1 MDRNNSPMKYFLR
14 RCGTG
19 IFFGALLVCTQVQA
33 QEFRFGFVKT
43 DRIFKEANAAKM
55 AQTKL
60 EQEFS
65 QREKEIASQDVRLKA
80 TVEKFQVEAVT
91 LSEAQRASRQKQ
103 LGDQDRDLQ
112 RKRRSFQED
121 LNARKNEEMQQL
133 IDNVNVVVKQV
144 AEAEKYDLV
153 LQEAVYVDRK
163 HDLTDKILSIMNA
176 RSER

>member
-1 MDRNNSPMKYFLR
+1 MDRNDLSMKNFLR
-14 RCGTG
+14 RRGTG
-19 IFFGALLVCTQVQA
+19 IFFGAVLICTQVQA

-43 DRIFKEANAAKM
+43 ERIFREANAAKV
-55 AQTKL
+55 AQTRL

-65 QREKEIASQDVRLKA
+65 QREKEIASQEARLKA
-80 TVEKFQVEAVT
+80 AVEKFQAEAAA
-91 LSEAQRASRQKQ
+91 LSEAQRASHQKQ

-133 IDNVNVVVKQV
+133 IDSVNVVVKQV

-176 RSER
+176 RSEK

>member
-1 MDRNNSPMKYFLR
+1 MKNLLR
-14 RCGTG
+14 LCVTG

-43 DRIFKEANAAKM
+43 ERIFKEANAAKT
-55 AQTKL
+55 AQTSL

-65 QREKEIASQDVRLKA
+65 QREKEIASQDAGLKA
-80 TVEKFQVEAVT
+80 AVEKFQIEAVT
-91 LSEAQRASRQKQ
+91 LSDAQRSSRQKQ

-133 IDNVNVVVKQV
+133 IDRVNVVVKQV

-176 RSER
+176 RSEK